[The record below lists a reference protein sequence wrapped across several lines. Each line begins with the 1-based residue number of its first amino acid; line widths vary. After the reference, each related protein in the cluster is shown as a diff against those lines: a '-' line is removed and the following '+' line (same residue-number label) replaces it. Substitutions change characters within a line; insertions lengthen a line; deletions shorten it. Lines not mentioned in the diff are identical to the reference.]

1 MDGWIELASAVAP
14 RAYDKLKK
22 LLVEK
27 ETDLGKVS
35 VLISMMIY
43 DQGEKVL
50 TTLETTDGK
59 IEALQESVDDESE
72 VITKV
77 LKAVRSRR

>member
-1 MDGWIELASAVAP
+1 LDGWIELAAAVAP
-14 RAYDKLKK
+14 RAYEKLKK
-22 LLVEK
+22 VLAEK
-27 ETDLGKVS
+27 DTDPGKVS

-50 TTLETTDGK
+50 GRLERTDGK
-59 IEALQESVDDESE
+59 IEALQESVDDGGEA
-72 VITKV
+72 VQKV